1 LVQNKLTDHL
11 INLAK
16 DPRATATVKGITR
29 NQLRE
34 IAYWNWNKNEKKSV
48 STKGT
53 SDDFHRYLAD
63 KINHFF
69 SEKEEFSIPAEL
81 AIPDGAPI
89 GTTDLSCDFEY

>member
-1 LVQNKLTDHL
+1 
-11 INLAK
+11 
-16 DPRATATVKGITR
+16 VKGITR

-34 IAYWNWNKNEKKSV
+34 IAYWNWNKGENKTASSKST
-48 STKGT
+48 SAKST

-69 SEKEEFSIPAEL
+69 SEKEEFSIPSEL